1 VAGAR
6 GIQLP
11 TRAKACQ
18 FATGVDIADGAPT
31 TFERLG
37 SDASRAMLLTSAD
50 FEEPR
55 IKRRR
60 LLCQ

>member
-1 VAGAR
+1 MAGAR
-6 GIQLP
+6 GIQSL
-11 TRAKACQ
+11 TRAKAYQ
-18 FATGVDIADGAPT
+18 LATGVDIADSGLT